1 MLQVLQYQK
10 TGEITIEEMPEP
22 VCPENGILVRNQ
34 YSLISAG
41 TERSSVEKAQSSLLT
56 RIKKQPEDVKLVL
69 EFLKKEGIK
78 STLNRVQNKL
88 DSFKVLGYSSAGI
101 VLESGCK
108 EFTVGDR
115 VACAGAGYANHAE
128 VVAIP
133 KNLATKI
140 PDNVDLED
148 AAFTTLAAIAMQGV
162 RQAEPQIG
170 DNVAVIGLGLIGLIT
185 VQILKAN
192 GVNVIGLDINTD
204 NFELAKNLGAERTVL
219 SNNDAIDVSRSFSN
233 GMLLDSVLITAA
245 TDSNQPI
252 ELAMQMTRKKGK
264 VVIVGAVGMNV
275 PRGPFYL
282 KEIDLRISSSYGP
295 GRYDSS
301 YEELGIDYPYA
312 YARWTENRNMQSV
325 LKLLSSNSIN
335 FKKIT
340 THTFGLK
347 EAKSAYDLITGKVSS
362 KYLGILL
369 KYDEVKERTRIK
381 KVSIHSNKKSNLGF
395 SFVGLGSFAQNH
407 ILPTLLNSGLS
418 PIGVANQNPA
428 TSKSVAEKNKFNFF
442 ATDYKEVINDTNT
455 DMVFCATRHD
465 SHSKIVV
472 DSIKSGKPI
481 FVEKPLAVNSTQLK
495 EIVDEY
501 NKKPVNIMCGFN
513 RRFSESFINIK
524 KYFEGS
530 NYPITMIY
538 RINAGFIPKDHWV
551 QHSGQGGRI
560 IGEVCHFIDTMVYVN
575 GSLPTK
581 IFAENVSSNSSSEIF
596 DRDNVVINIKFLNG
610 SIGTI
615 IYTSTGAS
623 QLSKEYFE
631 AHTERKSCIMDNFE
645 SVSLISSNEK
655 KVLKYD
661 GDKGI
666 KSEVKAFVD
675 SIKNGTKSPIEFEEI
690 AKVTESTFAVIESL
704 ETGRP
709 IFLI

>member
-10 TGEITIEEMPEP
+10 TGDITIEEMPDP
-22 VCPENGILVRNQ
+22 VCPENGILVKNL

-108 EFTVGDR
+108 EFSVGDR

-192 GVNVIGLDINTD
+192 GVNVIGLDINSD
-204 NFELAKNLGAERTVL
+204 NFELAKSLGAERTIL
-219 SNNDAIDVSRSFSN
+219 SNNDAIEVSRSFSS

-245 TDSNQPI
+245 TESNQPI
-252 ELAMQMTRKKGK
+252 ELAMQITRKKGK
-264 VVIVGAVGMNV
+264 VVIVGAIGMNV
-275 PRGPFYL
+275 PRGPFYM

-301 YEELGIDYPYA
+301 YEELGIDYPFA

-347 EAKSAYDLITGKVSS
+347 EAKSAYDLITGKASG

-369 KYDEVKERTRIK
+369 KYDDIKEKTRIK
-381 KVSIHSNKKSNLGF
+381 KVSINSNKKSNLGF
-395 SFVGLGSFAQNH
+395 SFIGLGSFAQNH
-407 ILPTLLNSGLS
+407 ILPSLLNSGLS

-442 ATDYKEVINDTNT
+442 ATNYKEVINDSNT
-455 DMVFCATRHD
+455 DMIFCATRHD
-465 SHSKIVV
+465 SHAKIVI

-481 FVEKPLAVNSTQLK
+481 FVEKPLAINSSQLK
-495 EIVDEY
+495 EIVEEY
-501 NKKPVNIMCGFN
+501 NKKPQNIMCGFN

-551 QHSGQGGRI
+551 QHPDQGGRI
-560 IGEVCHFIDTMVYVN
+560 IGEVCHFIDAMVYVN

-581 IFAENVSSNSSSEIF
+581 IYAENVSSNSSNEIF
-596 DRDNVVINIKFLNG
+596 DRDNVIINIKFLNG
-610 SIGTI
+610 SVGTI
-615 IYTSTGAS
+615 IYTATGSS

-645 SVSLISSNEK
+645 TVSLLSSNEK
-655 KVLKYD
+655 KVIKLN

-666 KSEVKAFVD
+666 KSEVIAFVD
-675 SIKNGTKSPIEFEEI
+675 SVKNGTKSPIEFEEI
-690 AKVTESTFAVIESL
+690 VKVTESTFAVIESL

>member
-1 MLQVLQYQK
+1 MFQVLQYQK
-10 TGEITIEEMPEP
+10 TGEISIEEMPEP
-22 VCPENGILVRNQ
+22 LCPQNGILVKNL

-41 TERSSVEKAQSSLLT
+41 TERSSVEKAQSSLFS

-101 VLESGCK
+101 VIESDCS
-108 EFTVGDR
+108 EFSPGDR
-115 VACAGAGYANHAE
+115 VACAGAGYANHSE
-128 VVAIP
+128 IVAIP
-133 KNLATKI
+133 KNLAAKI
-140 PDNVDLED
+140 PDIVDFED
-148 AAFTTLAAIAMQGV
+148 AAYTTLASIAMQGV
-162 RQAEPQIG
+162 RQSEPQIG
-170 DNVAVIGLGLIGLIT
+170 ENVAVIGLGLIGLIT
-185 VQILKAN
+185 VQLLKSN
-192 GVNVIGLDINTD
+192 GVNVIGMDINTD
-204 NFELAKNLGAERTVL
+204 NFELAKELGAERTTL
-219 SNNDAIDVSRSFSN
+219 SNNDAVDVCRSFSN

-252 ELAMQMTRKKGK
+252 ELAMNITRKKGK

-275 PRGPFYL
+275 PRGPFYM

-301 YEELGIDYPYA
+301 YEELGIDYPFA

-325 LKLLSSNSIN
+325 LKLLSNNSIN

-340 THTFGLK
+340 SHKFEVK
-347 EAKSAYDLITGKVSS
+347 DAADAYNLITGKTTG

-369 KYDEVKERTRIK
+369 KYNELNSSARVK
-381 KVSIHSNKKSNLGF
+381 KVSIKSNKKDKLGF
-395 SFVGLGSFAQNH
+395 SFIGLGSFAQNH
-407 ILPTLLNSGLS
+407 LLPPLLNSGLS

-428 TSKSVAEKNKFNFF
+428 TAKSLAEKNKFSFF
-442 ATDYKEVINDTNT
+442 ATDYKEVINDKNT
-455 DMVFCATRHD
+455 DIVFCATRHD

-472 DSIKSGKPI
+472 DCVKAGKPI
-481 FVEKPLAVNSTQLK
+481 FVEKPLAINTQQLS
-495 EIVDEY
+495 EIVEEY
-501 NKKPVNIMCGFN
+501 NKKPVNVMCGFN
-513 RRFSESFINIK
+513 RRFSESFIQIK
-524 KYFEGS
+524 KFLEGS
-530 NYPITMIY
+530 NYPLTMIY

-551 QHSGQGGRI
+551 QHTNQGGRI

-581 IFAENVSSNSSSEIF
+581 IFAENVSSNSSKEIF
-596 DRDNVVINIKFLNG
+596 DRDNVIINIKFLNG

-615 IYTSTGAS
+615 IYTAVGAS

-645 SVSLISSNEK
+645 NVSLLSSNEK
-655 KVLKYD
+655 RIIKMD

-666 KSEVKAFVD
+666 RNEVKAFIA
-675 SIKNGTKSPIEFEEI
+675 SINEGKNSPIQFEELV
-690 AKVTESTFAVIESL
+690 KVTESTFAVIESL
-704 ETGRP
+704 ESGRP